1 MDEVVELFAAA
12 VVTVAAAAFSHFG
25 VEVERPEAPRATESR
40 AVRRTPTVVTQPR
53 PRAECQQPLRHY
65 A

>member
-12 VVTVAAAAFSHFG
+12 IVTVAAAAFTHFG
-25 VEVERPEAPRATESR
+25 VEVERPEPPRASEARS
-40 AVRRTPTVVTQPR
+40 VRRTPAPASVTR
-53 PRAECQQPLRHY
+53 PRADCDQPLRLH